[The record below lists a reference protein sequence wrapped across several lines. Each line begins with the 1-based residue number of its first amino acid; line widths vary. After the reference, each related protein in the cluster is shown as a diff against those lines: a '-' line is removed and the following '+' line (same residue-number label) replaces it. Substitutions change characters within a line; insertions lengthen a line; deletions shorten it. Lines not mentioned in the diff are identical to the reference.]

1 MSFVTDAIGD
11 VVGGL
16 TGANAQAKAA
26 GKAANTESAAAQS
39 GINQQIQSLN
49 DIRALQSP
57 FLQAGTNAIPSY
69 QNAISGYGGVLD
81 NLNNLTGANGNAAQQ
96 TAINGL
102 TSNPLYTSSMNL
114 GQQAIL
120 ANASAT
126 GGLRGGN
133 TIASLGYLP
142 NQVLSNVM
150 QQQIGNLGSSLQ
162 GSAGLAGL
170 YGNLVGLG
178 SNTANTLSNAEYNT
192 GSSIANLA
200 VGRGTAQA
208 GANLAQGNATA
219 SGLNSLGSLFGGA
232 AGIGNLLGINGA
244 SSSSL
249 FGLGSFGT
257 PALLNAGGINP
268 SSYGVGSNT
277 YGFSMF

>member
-1 MSFVTDAIGD
+1 MSFISNAIGD

-16 TGANAQAKAA
+16 TGANAQASAA
-26 GKAANTESAAAQS
+26 NKAANTQSAAAQS
-39 GINQQIQSLN
+39 GINQLIQSLN
-49 DIRALQSP
+49 DVRALQSP
-57 FLQAGTNAIPSY
+57 FLQAGTNAVPGY
-69 QNAISGYGGVLD
+69 ENAISGYGGVLN

-178 SNTANTLSNAEYNT
+178 SNTANTLSNAEFNT

-200 VGRGTAQA
+200 TGRGAAQA
-208 GANLAQGNATA
+208 GAQLAQGNATA
-219 SGLNSLGSLFGGA
+219 SGLNSLGSLLGGA
-232 AGIGNLLGINGA
+232 GGISNLF
-244 SSSSL
+244 SSIGG
-249 FGLGSFGT
+249 GLGSLFS
-257 PALLNAGGINP
+257 GGGGL
-268 SSYGVGSNT
+268 SSLGGSLAT
-277 YGFSMF
+277 AAMF

>member
-1 MSFVTDAIGD
+1 MSFITNAVGS
-11 VVGGL
+11 VVGDL
-16 TGANAQAKAA
+16 TGAGAQADAA
-26 GKAANTESAAAQS
+26 KKAANTQSAAAQS
-39 GINQQIQSLN
+39 GINQLIQSLG
-49 DIRALQSP
+49 DVRSLQQP
-57 FLQAGTNAIPSY
+57 FLAAGTNAIPSY
-69 QNAISGYGGVLD
+69 ENAIGGYGGVLN

-150 QQQIGNLGSSLQ
+150 QQQIGNLGTSLQ

-178 SNTANTLSNAEYNT
+178 SNTANTLSNAEMNT
-192 GSSIANLA
+192 GANIANLA
-200 VGRGTAQA
+200 VGRGNAQA
-208 GANLAQGNATA
+208 GANIAQGNATA
-219 SGLNSLGSLFGGA
+219 SGLNSLGSLLGGSG
-232 AGIGNLLGINGA
+232 GIGNLFSSIGGSLGSLFGGGGA
-244 SSSSL
+244 SSLGGSL
-249 FGLGSFGT
+249 AT
-257 PALLNAGGINP
+257 AA
-268 SSYGVGSNT
+268 
-277 YGFSMF
+277 MF